1 MVTHHHEH
9 FESGQQKGEHY
20 YGSGFGAHA
29 GRVHEVDY
37 CFRCKHLSLKDRH
50 ELVMQGPLGR

>member
-20 YGSGFGAHA
+20 YCSGFGAHA

-37 CFRCKHLSLKDRH
+37 CFRC
-50 ELVMQGPLGR
+50 